1 MITSK
6 QRAFLRKEANGIE
19 PIFQIGKGGI
29 TDEMLFQLS
38 KALDKRELI
47 KVHVLET
54 AMLDIKPTCNEI
66 AEKLGAEP
74 VQAIGSKFVLYRK
87 AEKEKNRVIVLP
99 K

>member
-29 TDEMLFQLS
+29 TDEMIFQLS
-38 KALDKRELI
+38 KALDKREII
-47 KVHVLET
+47 KIHVLET
-54 AMLDIKPTCNEI
+54 AMLDVKATCNEL
-66 AEKLGAEP
+66 AEELAAEP
-74 VQAIGSKFVLYRK
+74 VQAIGSKIVLYRQ
-87 AEKEKNRVIVLP
+87 ASKEKNRVIVLP